1 MNKVILI
8 GNLTR
13 DPEYTT
19 TASGIAMCRFTVAV
33 SRRFKNTEGNYD
45 TDFLNC
51 VAWRNTADFC
61 NNYAKKGMKVS
72 VVGSI
77 QTRTY
82 DAEDGSKRYAT
93 DIVVDDVELLTPK
106 GSSTGDEMTRKE
118 TVSDLQPIEDD
129 SLPF

>member
-19 TASGIAMCRFTVAV
+19 TASGIAMCKFTIAV
-33 SRRFKNTEGNYD
+33 TRRFKNAEGNYES
-45 TDFLNC
+45 DFFNC
-51 VAWRNTADFC
+51 VAWRGTADYC
-61 NNYAKKGMKVS
+61 NNYVKKGMKVS

-82 DAEDGSKRYAT
+82 EAEDGSKRYAT
-93 DIVVDDVELLTPK
+93 DIVAEEMEILTPK
-106 GSSTGDEMTRKE
+106 GTSTGDEIAKKE
-118 TVSDLQPIEDD
+118 SVSDLQPIEDD